1 MTFLCLAETQ
11 QGDLTGYIPS
21 NLVSMCDGQIY
32 LNSSIFAEGF
42 RPAIDLNLSLS
53 IVGGKV
59 QPAMLKALSMD
70 LSADYARYTEVLKL
84 SRVSSGL
91 SEESER
97 IVRKGEAIRS
107 MLQQDQYKPVSIAEQ
122 IILLHAIQTY
132 VLEGLSDDEK
142 GEFRDGVYA
151 YVHQHNAILIDKLN
165 AGGEMTPKISAGLDE
180 VIAAFLKDQ
189 ATEE

>member
-1 MTFLCLAETQ
+1 MTFLGLAETL

-21 NLVSMCDGQIY
+21 NLVSMCDGQVY

-97 IVRKGEAIRS
+97 IVRKGEVIRS

-122 IILLHAIQTY
+122 IILLHAIQTR

-165 AGGEMTPKISAGLDE
+165 AGGEMTPEISAGLDE